1 MWYWFAVAIG
11 LFSLSVFFFRR
22 RRGAALPLGIQFEN
36 SGQATR
42 RVIPE
47 PWLKEHK
54 QASRWYVS
62 KLKAEA
68 SGDEDSAAACR
79 SAKDGAVEIPNQSQF
94 ESNAGQAAT
103 RQVIP
108 KPRLEDHKQA
118 TWCSVPK
125 LKTEAM
131 HDEVAACR
139 AIGTVEIPNPMSVA
153 SIIQI
158 MEEKSGGSKKFSEIT
173 TEQKVQKKVT
183 WKSLEGKESTITN
196 SQGKSGAEFV
206 QDLSLNL
213 KGNDELMVDGEETR
227 LRTVSNAECR
237 RMQLLLTTYLTNP
250 AEYDSHSDA
259 LNSEIM
265 LDPSEFR
272 NEAVLHAIV
281 SNDNENELE
290 LGPQAI
296 EGSAH
301 EIPPYASNEAA
312 AAKYDTDDARKHALI
327 EKVLLNS
334 AGEYQAEA
342 IIHLHNEMAP
352 SPSILMSKRE
362 PLKDEDG
369 GGDLTE
375 IQAKRRRRRQR
386 SDGDSST

>member
-1 MWYWFAVAIG
+1 MWYLFAVAIG

-22 RRGAALPLGIQFEN
+22 RRGAALPLDIQFEN
-36 SGQATR
+36 RGSGQATR

-54 QASRWYVS
+54 QASRQYVS

-68 SGDEDSAAACR
+68 SDDEDSAVACR
-79 SAKDGAVEIPNQSQF
+79 SAKDGVVEIPNRSQF
-94 ESNAGQAAT
+94 ESNARQAAT

-118 TWCSVPK
+118 TQWSVPK
-125 LKTEAM
+125 LKTEAVR
-131 HDEVAACR
+131 DEVAACQ
-139 AIGTVEIPNPMSVA
+139 AIGTVEIPDPMSVA

-158 MEEKSGGSKKFSEIT
+158 MEEKSGGSKKVSEIT
-173 TEQKVQKKVT
+173 TKQKVQKKAT

-213 KGNDELMVDGEETR
+213 KGNDELMVEREVKR
-227 LRTVSNAECR
+227 FRTVLNADCR
-237 RMQLLLTTYLTNP
+237 RTQLLITAYMANP

-259 LNSEIM
+259 LNSGIM
-265 LDPSEFR
+265 LNPSVFE
-272 NEAVLHAIV
+272 NESVVCAIV
-281 SNDNENELE
+281 SNNNENELE

-296 EGSAH
+296 EGAAH

-312 AAKYDTDDARKHALI
+312 AAKYDTDDARKHALL

-334 AGEYQAEA
+334 TGEYQAEA

-352 SPSILMSKRE
+352 SPSILMSKRN
-362 PLKDEDG
+362 D
-369 GGDLTE
+369 
-375 IQAKRRRRRQR
+375 
-386 SDGDSST
+386 